1 MSEVVL
7 PAVVAVPFTGA
18 VLAFVAGR
26 RGSRAI
32 GLLTAGLTSMAAA
45 LLVLAVA
52 ESGPV
57 GHPVGG
63 WGAPLGIDLVGDGLA
78 AAMIGATA
86 TIGVP
91 VSVYA
96 ARSFPPGLPDLAGWT
111 RASAFWPLWLFL
123 WASLNALFVSGDAFN
138 LYVALELVTLSAVG
152 LVVLH
157 GNRVALVAG
166 LRYLLAAFF
175 ASLAYLVGVA
185 FLYVGA
191 ETLDLALIAERL
203 AGGMPGVPAAVAL
216 MTGGLALKA
225 ALFPL
230 HFWLPDAHSRA
241 PTPASAV
248 LSGLVIMAALYLLIR
263 LWLQALPVSVTIPGS
278 QVVGAAG
285 IVALI
290 WGSFR
295 ALRSPRL
302 KLLLAWSTVAQVGLI
317 AIAVPVGLGGTGGS
331 ATSDAWQGG
340 ALLAAAHGLAKASL
354 FLAAGVLI
362 HARGHDRLRELHGS
376 GRHVPIT
383 ILAIGLAGASLA
395 GVPGTGGDAGKHLL
409 ADVAAGSGH
418 WWWEHA
424 LNGSLLLTAAYI
436 LRILWQ
442 LVRPATGSDGGQVPC
457 RDREPVPLRMQAMP
471 LLLAVMAVGLGL
483 LEHDVTLLLRAG
495 AP

>member
-1 MSEVVL
+1 MSGVSAAVVVL
-7 PAVVAVPFTGA
+7 LPYGGA
-18 VLAFVAGR
+18 VLAFLAGR
-26 RGSRAI
+26 RGAKPI
-32 GLLTAGLTSMAAA
+32 GLVTAALTTAAA
-45 LLVLAVA
+45 GVLAWTVA
-52 ESGPV
+52 DLGPLR
-57 GHPVGG
+57 HAIGG
-63 WGAPLGIDLVGDGLA
+63 WGAPLGIELVGDGLA
-78 AAMIGATA
+78 AVMIGATA
-86 TIGVP
+86 AIGLP
-91 VSVYA
+91 VSLYA
-96 ARSFPPGLPDLAGWT
+96 TRAFPSNPRGLAGWT
-111 RASAFWPLWLFL
+111 EETAFWPLWLFL
-123 WASLNALFVSGDAFN
+123 WAALNSLFLSGDAFN
-138 LYVALELVTLSAVG
+138 LYVALELVTLAAVG
-152 LVVLH
+152 LVVLG

-166 LRYLLAAFF
+166 LRYLLTAFF
-175 ASLAYLVGVA
+175 ASLAYLLGVA
-185 FLYVGA
+185 FLYLAAG
-191 ETLDLALIAERL
+191 TLDLAIMSDRL
-203 AGGMPGVPAAVAL
+203 DGAPSVPVAVVL
-216 MTGGLALKA
+216 MTLALAMKA
-225 ALFPL
+225 ARFPL
-230 HFWLPDAHSRA
+230 HFGLPDAHSRA
-241 PTPASAV
+241 PTAASAV

-471 LLLAVMAVGLGL
+471 LLLAVLAVGLGL